1 MRISPAVRAALDRG
15 RPVVAL
21 ETTIFSGLGLPDPA
35 GREALARCLAAVA
48 DNGAVPALTAV
59 LDGEAVVGVEPDE
72 HERLFACTAKVAV
85 RDLPVAVAQGWD
97 AGVTTVS
104 ASLQL
109 AALAGIG
116 VFATGGIGGVH
127 RDASVTGDV
136 SADLVALRRFE
147 VVTVCA
153 GAKAFL
159 DIPRTLEH
167 LETWSVPV
175 LVLGADDFPAFTT
188 RSSGVPAP
196 RRVDTL
202 DEVAAVTAAARDLG
216 YRGGIVLA
224 VPVGEADE
232 VPKAVLDA
240 AIERAVR
247 AAADAGISGP
257 AVTPYVLDAIAAATD
272 GRSVPANLALA
283 EQNAAVAARLAV
295 LLARPGGD
303 D

>member
-1 MRISPAVRAALDRG
+1 VRIAPEIADALRGG

-21 ETTIFSGLGLPDPA
+21 ETTIFSGLGLPDPS
-35 GREALARCLAAVA
+35 GREALARCLRAVE

-59 LDGEAVVGVEPDE
+59 LDGEAVVGVGADDW
-72 HERLFACTAKVAV
+72 ERVFACTAKVAA
-85 RDLPVAVAQGWD
+85 RDLPVAVGQRWD

-109 AALAGIG
+109 AARAGIR

-127 RDASVTGDV
+127 RDVEHTGDI
-136 SADLVALRRFE
+136 SADLLAIRTHE

-159 DIPRTLEH
+159 DIPRTLEA
-167 LETWSVPV
+167 LETWGVPV

-188 RSSGVPAP
+188 RTSGAPAP
-196 RRVDTL
+196 RRVDSV
-202 DEVAAVTAAARDLG
+202 DEVAAIERAARDLD
-216 YRGGIVLA
+216 YRGGILLA
-224 VPVGEADE
+224 VPVAAADE
-232 VPKAVLDA
+232 VPKAELDA
-240 AIERAVR
+240 AIARAMTS
-247 AAADAGISGP
+247 AIEAGVTGP

-283 EQNAAVAARLAV
+283 EQNAGVAARIAVRLA
-295 LLARPGGD
+295 ADQR
-303 D
+303 